1 MYIGVGRFDLHIPAA
16 RSLKDKR
23 QVVRSV
29 TQVVRNRFPVAVA
42 EVDHQ
47 NLWQRASIGI
57 SCVSGTMAHAREL
70 MEEVERTIERTAAGG
85 AEVSG
90 REITFVSEED
100 L

>member
-1 MYIGVGRFDLHIPAA
+1 MYIGVGRFELHIPAA

-23 QVVRSV
+23 QVLRSV

-42 EVDHQ
+42 EVEHQ
-47 NLWQRASIGI
+47 DLWQRATIGI
-57 SCVSGTMAHAREL
+57 SCVAGTMSHVQEL
-70 MEEVERTIERTAAGG
+70 MQEVERTIEKVAAGG

-90 REITFVSEED
+90 RQFTFLSEED